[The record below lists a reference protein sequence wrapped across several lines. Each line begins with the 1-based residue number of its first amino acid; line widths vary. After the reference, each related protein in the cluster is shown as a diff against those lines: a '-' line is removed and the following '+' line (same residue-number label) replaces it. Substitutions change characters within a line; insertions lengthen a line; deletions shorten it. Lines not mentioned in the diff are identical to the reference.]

1 LDPVLTQRW
10 SGLNKIAPYS
20 IKEVMADDQRLA
32 EIEALYRER
41 FRRFKR
47 VAVAIVGDHDR
58 AVEAVHDGFA
68 DAISGRRRFRGT
80 GPLEAWVWRAVVNA
94 ALRARRE
101 PSDLRLQDE
110 AYVRRNGRSEIGSDV
125 LRDLIR
131 GLPERQRLVLFLRYY
146 GDLDYRSIAGALD
159 VRTGT
164 VSATLNAAHA
174 ALRRGLEEREEVPNA
189 RR

>member
-1 LDPVLTQRW
+1 VTDDRRH
-10 SGLNKIAPYS
+10 
-20 IKEVMADDQRLA
+20 AD
-32 EIEALYRER
+32 IEALYRER
-41 FRRFKR
+41 FRHFKR
-47 VAVAIVGDHDR
+47 VALAIVGDHDR

-68 DAISGRRRFRGT
+68 DAIRGRRGFRGA

-94 ALRARRE
+94 ARRAGRE
-101 PSDLRLQDE
+101 PHDLELPETADL
-110 AYVRRNGRSEIGSDV
+110 RRNGRVELAAEG

-146 GDLDYRSIAGALD
+146 GDLDYRSIAAALD
-159 VRTGT
+159 VRIGT

-174 ALRRGLEEREEVPNA
+174 ALRQLIQEREEAADA